1 MRGGRCRLSP
11 GACLLPG
18 FLGGRHHR
26 HRPRWPYQGH
36 PQWAMGQVPPR
47 APHQRHRRRYRYRG
61 RCREDQ
67 RYVDREVLMRKRA
80 FTGFVL
86 GTVLGA
92 FGLCLGIIAHDTLTP
107 TVLADV
113 VCAQTQGCSIL
124 NPIFTGTAA
133 MARGTFSGLLTSDG
147 GPSPSCAM
155 GAGSTDSVGAVVLTT
170 GTGAPGA
177 AGSFPLTF
185 NAALGAN
192 NGACVFM
199 PFDGAAAWNGRATFK
214 GTSATTGAN
223 VIAWDNNAVA
233 LTISTTYGATYH
245 CFGK

>member
-1 MRGGRCRLSP
+1 
-11 GACLLPG
+11 
-18 FLGGRHHR
+18 
-26 HRPRWPYQGH
+26 
-36 PQWAMGQVPPR
+36 
-47 APHQRHRRRYRYRG
+47 
-61 RCREDQ
+61 
-67 RYVDREVLMRKRA
+67 MRKRA

-133 MARGTFSGLLTSDG
+133 MASGTFSGLLTANG
-147 GPSPSCAM
+147 GLTIASNTFNFRRGVVTGGSAPTCTFTSGGGTSPSCAM

-177 AGSFPLTF
+177 AGSFTLTF

>member
-1 MRGGRCRLSP
+1 
-11 GACLLPG
+11 
-18 FLGGRHHR
+18 
-26 HRPRWPYQGH
+26 
-36 PQWAMGQVPPR
+36 MGQVPPR

-133 MARGTFSGLLTSDG
+133 MASGTFSGLLTANG
-147 GPSPSCAM
+147 GSPLPATPSTSGVAWSPAARPRPAPSPPAAAPPHPVPWEPAAPTQSERSSSPPAPGLQAPQDHSPSPSTQLLAP
-155 GAGSTDSVGAVVLTT
+155 TT
-170 GTGAPGA
+170 GLACSCRSTAPRPGMVELP
-177 AGSFPLTF
+177 S
-185 NAALGAN
+185 
-192 NGACVFM
+192 
-199 PFDGAAAWNGRATFK
+199 RAPARPPAPT
-214 GTSATTGAN
+214 
-223 VIAWDNNAVA
+223 
-233 LTISTTYGATYH
+233 
-245 CFGK
+245 

>member
-1 MRGGRCRLSP
+1 
-11 GACLLPG
+11 
-18 FLGGRHHR
+18 
-26 HRPRWPYQGH
+26 
-36 PQWAMGQVPPR
+36 MGQVPPR

-113 VCAQTQGCSIL
+113 VCAQTQGSSIL

-133 MARGTFSGLLTSDG
+133 MASGTFSGLLTANG
-147 GPSPSCAM
+147 G
-155 GAGSTDSVGAVVLTT
+155 LTI
-170 GTGAPGA
+170 A
-177 AGSFPLTF
+177 SNTF
-185 NAALGAN
+185 NFRRGVVTGGSAPT
-192 NGACVFM
+192 C
-199 PFDGAAAWNGRATFK
+199 TFTSGG
-214 GTSATTGAN
+214 GTSPLCHGSRQHR
-223 VIAWDNNAVA
+223 
-233 LTISTTYGATYH
+233 LSRSGRPH
-245 CFGK
+245 